1 MVASRKNILVAI
13 DFEEQSL
20 LALDQIIKLAE
31 FLRSGITLLHVIE
44 TGNIFDRFFRFG
56 DEDIARA
63 KNLAQQKLDELTKKY
78 VENVSISFET
88 IVETGK
94 VYSKILSISKT
105 MQARFVIIG
114 KNASDSNQ
122 RTMLGSN
129 AIHVVEEAT
138 VPVITVAGRE
148 HKIGYRNIV
157 VPLDLTKQ
165 TREQIFNALTFG
177 MYYKAHIKLVSVL
190 IGGIKARKSR
200 IFTRLK
206 RAQRTLLEN
215 GVDCSIELLKRGEKH
230 PYELVMDYAEEIDA
244 DLIMVMTHQESTSN
258 DNYIGAFAQRIINY
272 SNVPVLSFTSAA
284 SGEDE
289 SIMKMVV
296 DPLNLFT
303 EKKKKKRF
311 VKFKS

>member
-1 MVASRKNILVAI
+1 MTATRKNILVAI
-13 DFEEQSL
+13 DFEEQSIV
-20 LALDQIIKLAE
+20 ALDQTIKLAE

-44 TGNIFDRFFRFG
+44 TGNVFDRFFRFG
-56 DEDIARA
+56 DEEIQRA
-63 KNLAQQKLDELTKKY
+63 KSLALEKLNELTEKY
-78 VENVSISFET
+78 AGSISIPLET

-94 VYSKILSISKT
+94 VYSKILALST
-105 MQARFVIIG
+105 AMQARFIIIG
-114 KNASDSNQ
+114 KNASDSNV
-122 RTMLGSN
+122 RTVLGSN
-129 AIHVVEEAT
+129 AIHIVEEAK
-138 VPVITVAGRE
+138 VPVITIAGRE

-177 MYYKAHIKLVSVL
+177 MHYKAHIKLVSVL

-206 RAQRTLLEN
+206 RAQRTLLDN

-230 PYELVMDYAEEIDA
+230 PYELVMEYAEEIDA

-272 SNVPVLSFTSAA
+272 SNVPVLSFTYAA
-284 SGEDE
+284 SNENE
-289 SIMKMVV
+289 SIIKSVV
-296 DPLNLFT
+296 DPLNVFT